1 MFLKK
6 GTMSLTYAKL
16 QNLQFCTCSM
26 KSSRDTYVL
35 EKKSYLMPDEVISSR
50 MFLTKISHLTYMWIV
65 VVVTM
70 QQPCIGAIFARF
82 AVFGMYKWSTRILE
96 RSQEFD
102 TVRVRRKHS
111 PDTMNTHGANYYVPI
126 ENESCTKQHNDFDKP
141 RCMPRI
147 LGRRFALTSTAYK
160 YLDVGINVGP
170 MSFVDIL
177 IGDNRGNQIVLPHA
191 TWTALIERRMDIEQ
205 LLESTIGSS
214 LSIHDAVIE
223 LVKMR
228 DASVVKLTSCNTS
241 LYMKPSTMLFIFE
254 LGQCVKHEYFKL
266 YQNTHEVNMKF
277 NQFVTILRRKC
288 IIDRCNAANILREIY
303 DENSII
309 DCELLAYALDT
320 IVYNALHDK

>member
-1 MFLKK
+1 
-6 GTMSLTYAKL
+6 
-16 QNLQFCTCSM
+16 
-26 KSSRDTYVL
+26 
-35 EKKSYLMPDEVISSR
+35 
-50 MFLTKISHLTYMWIV
+50 
-65 VVVTM
+65 M
-70 QQPCIGAIFARF
+70 QPSCIGAIFARF

-288 IIDRCNAANILREIY
+288 IIDKCRVLKLLPGRDGIPRLAQLKLNSGELIRPIQRLYLLEADPVILEG
-303 DENSII
+303 D
-309 DCELLAYALDT
+309 DLAPTAKPEETAEVIRSHRKKDAVEVIT
-320 IVYNALHDK
+320 HKGDRKKETAEVIRDDRKKEST